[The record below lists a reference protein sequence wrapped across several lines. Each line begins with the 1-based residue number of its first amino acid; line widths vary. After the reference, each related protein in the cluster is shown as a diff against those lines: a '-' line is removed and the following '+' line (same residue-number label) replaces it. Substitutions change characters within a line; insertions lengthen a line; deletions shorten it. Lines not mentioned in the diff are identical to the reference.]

1 MKEIIISDS
10 NLIIRNENISKVIYD
25 VPCIKR
31 TLIHPKITSEYT
43 EILGN
48 DPIYHNTNYGSLQ
61 LKLDFYVKS
70 ESRERTENQISELIY
85 ALSDKFKLSF
95 QTNNSN
101 GTWALNTNDE
111 EIYIDYGDIEDN
123 GYSYKCIYESNDIS
137 EHITPTN
144 KIISLAF
151 NVSRMWRTENISLK
165 DNTEYSFN
173 IRGTKAID
181 PVITITPLNDMESFI
196 YDDITI
202 YNLTANQPVI
212 IDCENKEITENGV
225 NKFLDTDII
234 DFPKYKSGNNSIN
247 VSSSDVTIQLTY
259 NPTYI

>member
-1 MKEIIISDS
+1 MKEVIISDS
-10 NLIIRNENISKVIYD
+10 YLIIRNENISKVIDD

-70 ESRERTENQISELIY
+70 ESREQTEDQISKLIY
-85 ALSDKFKLSF
+85 ALSDKFELSF
-95 QTNNSN
+95 RTNNN
-101 GTWALNTNDE
+101 NVTWALNTE
-111 EIYIDYGDIEDN
+111 GQEVCIDYGDPEDY

-144 KIISLAF
+144 KIVSLVF
-151 NVSRMWRTENISLK
+151 NVSRMRRTENIFLK
-165 DNTEYSFN
+165 DNTEYLFD
-173 IRGTKAID
+173 IRGTKAIE
-181 PVITITPLNDMESFI
+181 PVITITPLNNMESFI

-234 DFPKYKSGNNSIN
+234 DFPKYKCGINSIN

>member
-1 MKEIIISDS
+1 MKEIIIQDN
-10 NLIIRNENISKVIYD
+10 NLIIRNENISKVIYN

-31 TLIHPKITSEYT
+31 ALIHPKITSEYT

-48 DPIYHNTNYGSLQ
+48 DPIYSNTHYGSLQ

-70 ESRERTENQISELIY
+70 ESREKTEDRISELIY

-95 QTNNSN
+95 GTTNCN
-101 GTWALNTNDE
+101 GTFALNTNDE
-111 EIYIDYGDIEDN
+111 EIYIDYGDPEDN
-123 GYSYKCIYESNDIS
+123 GYLYKCIYESNEIS

-144 KIISLAF
+144 KIVSLVF
-151 NVSRMWRTENISLK
+151 NVNRTKRTENISLR

-173 IRGTKAID
+173 IRGTKAIN
-181 PVITITPLNDMESFI
+181 PVIIITPLNDMESFI

-212 IDCENKEITENGV
+212 IDCENKTITENGV